1 MNEIQFKVATKADL
15 PFIVAIY
22 NQTIPSHVVTASLV
36 PVTVEQRLPWL
47 EAHKSTEH
55 PIWVVW
61 LNGKRAGWVSLS
73 PYHPR
78 AAYHITSEI
87 SIYID
92 RQFQHL
98 GLGTKMV
105 KYAELAAPKLGI
117 KNIVCLI
124 FGENLPSLGL
134 FEKLG
139 YETWGTLPKVAEL
152 DGRLMDLKILG
163 KSIQLVS
170 N

>member
-1 MNEIQFKVATKADL
+1 MA
-15 PFIVAIY
+15 
-22 NQTIPSHVVTASLV
+22 
-36 PVTVEQRLPWL
+36 WL
-47 EAHKSTEH
+47 DD
-55 PIWVVW
+55 
-61 LNGKRAGWVSLS
+61 KRAGWVSLS

-105 KYAELAAPKLGI
+105 QYAEQKAPSLEI

-124 FGENLPSLGL
+124 FDANLPSLGL
-134 FEKLG
+134 FKKLG

-152 DGRLMDLKILG
+152 DRNLMDLKILG
-163 KSIQLVS
+163 KAV
-170 N
+170 